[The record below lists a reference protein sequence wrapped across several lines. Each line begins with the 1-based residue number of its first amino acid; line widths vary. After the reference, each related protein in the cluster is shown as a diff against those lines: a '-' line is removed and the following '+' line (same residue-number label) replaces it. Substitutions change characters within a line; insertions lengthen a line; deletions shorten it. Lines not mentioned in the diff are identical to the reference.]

1 MRPPQTVAEF
11 LDLVDQA
18 IFEMDELAICAEEDL
33 DDEMA
38 DLAQPF
44 ASISH
49 RLRQL
54 HQQVE
59 QGKHQFA
66 DGNDLPFMPLV
77 RTYRHVIPIYQLFTL
92 LNQAHRRGTA

>member
-1 MRPPQTVAEF
+1 M
-11 LDLVDQA
+11 DLVDQA

-33 DDEMA
+33 DDEMV
-38 DLAQPF
+38 DLVQPF
-44 ASISH
+44 RSISH

-54 HQQVE
+54 HEQVE

-77 RTYRHVIPIYQLFTL
+77 RTYRHVIPIYQLFDL
-92 LNQAHRRGTA
+92 LNQAHRRGAA